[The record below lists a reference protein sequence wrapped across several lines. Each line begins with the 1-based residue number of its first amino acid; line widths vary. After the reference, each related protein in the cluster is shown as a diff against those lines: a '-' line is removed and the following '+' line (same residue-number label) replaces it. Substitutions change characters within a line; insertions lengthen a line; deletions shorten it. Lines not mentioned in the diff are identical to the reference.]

1 MFHLLGERPRSGT
14 GYRRRAFDC
23 GLRVVVAEIISTR
36 SGVAGC
42 PAPSCVCPAWVRTRR
57 GSSPLCE
64 IECIMKYPFNE
75 VVIRSTS
82 RSQLRKGDRPWEGRL
97 GDSHEPMNKNLIRGR
112 QSEVSW
118 HNTAKP
124 SDSALEVNEAVVW
137 RRFVPLPGEPERS
150 GDSLPNFN
158 FYSQSAGKSRSHAVA
173 KVTAPCAAMRWVMIE
188 KSAEVIVLGKESGGW
203 KMPV

>member
-1 MFHLLGERPRSGT
+1 MPRSHGLEWHGT
-14 GYRRRAFDC
+14 
-23 GLRVVVAEIISTR
+23 
-36 SGVAGC
+36 
-42 PAPSCVCPAWVRTRR
+42 
-57 GSSPLCE
+57 PLCE
-64 IECIMKYPFNE
+64 IETTMKYPFNE
-75 VVIRSTS
+75 VMIVRSTS